1 MKVAVVKEEK
11 KEKKEEE
18 DNELLLR
25 RSRMKTLSPRR
36 LRRTLRFSDVIPN
49 GK

>member
-25 RSRMKTLSPRR
+25 RSRINTLSPRR
-36 LRRTLRFSDVIPN
+36 LTEKDASIQ
-49 GK
+49 